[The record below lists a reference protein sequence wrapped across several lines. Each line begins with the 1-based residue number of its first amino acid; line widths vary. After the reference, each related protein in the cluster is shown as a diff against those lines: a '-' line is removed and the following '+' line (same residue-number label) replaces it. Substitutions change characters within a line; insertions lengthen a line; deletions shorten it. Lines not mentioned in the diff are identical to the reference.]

1 MNDLQR
7 IRDDLKRFAETGEL
21 PPAWEPECPGHES
34 TNGPAGISVYCDG
47 TCQISDA
54 EFDRRVDEINR
65 EIEAIESGC
74 FEPCPIGCP
83 RPCCRPASREP

>member
-1 MNDLQR
+1 MCKVSER
-7 IRDDLKRFAETGEL
+7 IKAELTVWQQTGVL
-21 PPAWEPECPGHES
+21 PPAWEPEPGES
-34 TNGPAGISVYCDG
+34 EV
-47 TCQISDA
+47 SDE

-65 EIEAIESGC
+65 ELDAIESGC